1 MYTTNVKYTES
12 EGPVSEI
19 ANAWQQLLLKKLAG
33 DTVELVDVYD
43 CMAVNI
49 GSFKIPPGALA
60 AGYDTGSG
68 GVPWTPAQFAA
79 HPHAVH
85 FDQSPVN
92 TPADET
98 SDVIDLEQLAATLAD
113 LKEWVP
119 AAWKSW
125 ITVKRPGQRTPTAY
139 SYRSNITPVVNAL
152 LSYGIKNGVNLF
164 LSQPMPRAEAINIV
178 NTASG
183 PFPYVGVQY
192 EFHDNYDVSV
202 VSRAWLDNV
211 SRNMVPPPPNTH
223 YTVEIEHYKDG
234 FGWVLDT
241 EMPIPA
247 AQRYRA
253 RIFSNTWSNWQEFT
267 R

>member
-1 MYTTNVKYTES
+1 MYTNTVNTPRQRSQTATYTQ
-12 EGPVSEI
+12 
-19 ANAWQQLLLKKLAG
+19 AWRLAAAKKRMEN
-33 DTVELVDVYD
+33 TVELVDVYD
-43 CMAVNI
+43 CMASNI

-98 SDVIDLEQLAATLAD
+98 SDIIDLEQQAATLAD
-113 LKEWVP
+113 LKDWVP
-119 AAWKSW
+119 AAWRSW
-125 ITVKRPGQRTPTAY
+125 AAVKRPGQRTPTAY

-164 LSQPMPRAEAINIV
+164 LSQPMTRQSAENLV
-178 NTASG
+178 TTASG
-183 PFPYVGVQY
+183 PFPYVGVQF

-202 VSRAWLDNV
+202 VSKAWLDNV
-211 SRNMVPPPPNTH
+211 SGHTPVPPPNTK
-223 YTVEIEHYKDG
+223 YTLEIEHYKDG

-253 RIFSNTWSNWQEFT
+253 RVFSNTWSNWQEFT